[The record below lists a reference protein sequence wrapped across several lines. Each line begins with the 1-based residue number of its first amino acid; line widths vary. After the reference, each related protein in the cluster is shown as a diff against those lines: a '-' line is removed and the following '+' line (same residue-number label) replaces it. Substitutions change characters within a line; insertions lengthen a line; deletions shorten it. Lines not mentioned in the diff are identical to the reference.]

1 MAYMPSFPRATGSG
15 AGRYHLLPII
25 ILILFALPAAHVRV
39 HAQGIALVSV
49 DSSAFPVVR
58 ARFHALGADGSPIS
72 GLSRESFTVTEGDAR
87 RDVLSFSC
95 PPLRD
100 LRSISSVLTI
110 DVSGSMGTAGNAR
123 EGEPNIRLA
132 RAAALAWINGLP
144 ENESQCAI
152 TTFDDQGLVV
162 QDFTRDRA
170 RLRAAAAAL
179 GPQGG
184 TNYNAGLI
192 DPQAGGLSIAAS
204 GTGKRVVV
212 FLTDGQGTGNENT
225 IVAAAE
231 RINATIY
238 CVTLNMPA
246 PEVLKKIAARTG
258 GACFENVTT
267 VEEAENVYRAI
278 LYGAQGGEPCELS
291 WRSEPGCASAR
302 NAIIALPSHGRSV
315 AVQYSTPPQSVATL
329 DLSPA
334 VLSFGRIAPGE
345 RKEMRITLTARNA
358 PITISG
364 IDRIGR
370 PNAVF
375 ALDAATVP
383 FTLAPGESRTLTAR
397 YTPADS
403 SYVFARW
410 NITSN
415 ACSGNSIL
423 VSGGSSRAAAITIN
437 LLRPNGG
444 ERFRAGEETTIA
456 WEGVLPTDTVR
467 LDYSIDNGST
477 WRTVV
482 SRTAGLQHRW
492 KVPAT
497 PSERCLARVTQVVG
511 RDSGGM
517 NRRAFSG
524 HGDWVLGFNFS
535 PDGSRMV
542 TASWDGTIRTW
553 DVASGR
559 QLQSFSSLGGRPEDY
574 QKRVYYA
581 EFSPDGSTVLTGG
594 DGDNV
599 QIWDAASGKLR
610 HRIKGRLYAKPDAL
624 SAMID
629 GSSSPDPVF
638 SADGSRVLVLADKG
652 PTVWDAVS
660 GRKLH
665 ALQGHSGWV
674 NMAIF
679 SPDGRRVLTAGKDQ
693 TARLWDVS
701 TGAEVRRF
709 TDHDKEVL
717 SVSFSPDAATLATVG
732 ADGIVRVWNA
742 DTGEKLQVIDAGR
755 RTGGSTPRALFS
767 PDGTSM
773 IVWAGIDAVPKLYDY
788 HTGAV
793 IHELAQLSN
802 GKPFTTMPVT
812 FVTFNPDGSLIAI
825 ITGDKVEL
833 WDATIGELIGEAAWD
848 SQMSYA
854 VFSPN
859 SEHIATA
866 VKQSM
871 VVWDVMAPPLQAD
884 RSDNQWAIVAD
895 ARPVAID
902 VDFGKR
908 TTRSSTD
915 SVVVEFI
922 RNEGIAP
929 LVVDAIAIDGTN
941 AKEFALVSGIPP
953 FEVPP
958 GASRPVEFR
967 FTPTATGSRTAT
979 VRIDAGGM
987 KLSKTLRGDGV
998 QPQLRVESATV
1009 DFGDVPVGETR
1020 DSVVQV
1026 MLRNS
1031 SSGTITVSSVAL
1043 TGPDTAQFRIVEGGA
1058 FTLPP
1063 RGARAMTLRFSPER
1077 GGRTSSRL
1085 SFTHDGAGS
1094 PVVAQLFG
1102 RGVGEEDAGPGM
1114 VYTDPT
1120 TFRSIALPNAI
1131 VPAKGTLMTG
1141 VYDLLGLTAGYVPLE
1156 NVMILGGGAV
1166 PFPDDWGGVN
1176 GTMYGAYSIGV
1187 KWGFSPMDRLNIALG
1202 YQWGQSIYDEDLTPE
1217 QTDSRIR
1224 VNVPYGAISYGDDDS
1239 RISATFGYAF
1249 KRHVTIKTT
1258 FDNDALLLGIGG
1270 DYRFANRWK
1279 IAAEVLAMQTLDYVP
1294 VAITA
1299 RFFGERYAIDAGLGY
1314 LGIPTPGGKSPSPP
1328 IVPVVSYVVIW

>member
-1 MAYMPSFPRATGSG
+1 MARFSTR
-15 AGRYHLLPII
+15 II
-25 ILILFALPAAHVRV
+25 ILFLFALPAAYMGI

-49 DSSAFPVVR
+49 DSSAFPKVR

-72 GLSRESFTVTEGDAR
+72 GLSRESFTITEGDAR
-87 RDVLSFSC
+87 REVLSFSC
-95 PPLRD
+95 PPPGELRA
-100 LRSISSVLTI
+100 ISSVLTI
-110 DVSGSMGTAGNAR
+110 DVSGSMKSAGYAR
-123 EGEPNIRLA
+123 KGEPNIQLA

-144 ENESQCAI
+144 QGESQCAI

-179 GPQGG
+179 APQGG

-192 DPQAGGLSIAAS
+192 DPQAGGLTIATT

-212 FLTDGQGTGNENT
+212 FLTDGQGSGNENA
-225 IVAAAE
+225 IVAAAQG
-231 RINATIY
+231 INATIY

-278 LYGAQGGEPCELS
+278 LYGAQGGQPCEIS

-302 NAIIALPSHGRSV
+302 SAVIALPSHGRSV
-315 AVQYSTPPQSVATL
+315 AVQYSTPPQAVAL
-329 DLSPA
+329 LELSPA
-334 VLSFGRIAPGE
+334 VLSFGKTAPGE

-358 PITISG
+358 PITITS
-364 IDRIGR
+364 IDRVGR
-370 PNAVF
+370 PNAAF

-383 FTLAPGESRTLTAR
+383 FTLAPGESRTFTAR

-403 SYVFARW
+403 SYAFARW
-410 NITSN
+410 NISSN

-423 VSGGSSRAAAITIN
+423 VSGGSSRATATTIN

-467 LDYSIDNGST
+467 LDYSIDNGAS

-482 SRTAGLQHRW
+482 SRATGLQHRW

-497 PSERCLARVTQVVG
+497 PSENCLARVTQVVG
-511 RDSGGM
+511 RDSVGM
-517 NRRAFSG
+517 NHRSFSG

-559 QLQSFSSLGGRPEDY
+559 QLQSFSSLAGRPETY

-581 EFSPDGSTVLTGG
+581 EFSPDGSAVLTGG

-599 QIWDAASGKLR
+599 QVWDAASGRLR
-610 HRIKGRLYAKPDAL
+610 HRFKGRLYAKPDAL

-629 GSSSPDPVF
+629 GSSSPDPIF
-638 SADGSRVLVLADKG
+638 SADGSRVLLLSEKMPVI
-652 PTVWDAVS
+652 WDAVG

-665 ALQGHSGWV
+665 ELQGHSGWV

-693 TARLWDVS
+693 TARLWDAA

-709 TDHDKEVL
+709 TDHDKDVL
-717 SVSFSPDAATLATVG
+717 SVTFSPDAATLATVS
-732 ADGIVRVWNA
+732 ADGIVRIWNA
-742 DTGEKLQVIDAGR
+742 DTGERLHAIDAGR
-755 RTGGSTPRALFS
+755 RTGSSIPRALFS
-767 PDGTSM
+767 PDGTS
-773 IVWAGIDAVPKLYDY
+773 IIIWAGIDAVPKLYDY
-788 HTGAV
+788 RTGAV

-812 FVTFNPDGSLIAI
+812 FVTFNADGSLIAI
-825 ITGDKVEL
+825 VTGDKVEL
-833 WDATIGELIGEAAWD
+833 WDATLGELIGEAAWD

-859 SEHIATA
+859 SEQIATA
-866 VKQSM
+866 IKQSM

-884 RSDNQWAIVAD
+884 RSDNQWAIIAD

-908 TTRSSTD
+908 ITRSSTD
-915 SVVVEFI
+915 SVVVDFI

-929 LVVDAIAIDGTN
+929 LVVDAITIDGAN

-953 FEVPP
+953 FQVPP
-958 GASRPVEFR
+958 GGSRPVEFR
-967 FTPTATGSRTAT
+967 FTPTATGPRTAT
-979 VRIDAGGM
+979 VRVDAGGM
-987 KLSKTLRGDGV
+987 KIARTLRGDGV
-998 QPQLRVESATV
+998 QPQLRVESAMV
-1009 DFGDVPVGETR
+1009 DFGDVPVGRSR

-1031 SSGTITVSSVAL
+1031 GSGTINVSSVAL
-1043 TGPDTAQFRIVEGGA
+1043 MGPDTAQFKVLEGGS

-1063 RGARAMTLRFSPER
+1063 RGAYAMTLRFSPER

-1085 SFTHDGAGS
+1085 AFAHDGAGS

-1102 RGVGEEDAGPGM
+1102 RGVGDEDEGPGM

-1131 VPAKGTLMTG
+1131 VPPKGRVMAG
-1141 VYDLLGLTAGYVPLE
+1141 VYDLLGVTAGYVPLE
-1156 NVMILGGGAV
+1156 NVMILGGGAM
-1166 PFPDDWGGVN
+1166 PFPDDWGGVK
-1176 GTMYGAYSIGV
+1176 GTMYAAYSIGV

-1224 VNVPYGAISYGDDDS
+1224 VNAPYGAISYGDDDS

-1279 IAAEVLAMQTLDYVP
+1279 VAAEVLAMQTLDYIP
-1294 VAITA
+1294 VALTA
-1299 RFFGERYAIDAGLGY
+1299 RFFGERYAIDAGIGY
-1314 LGIPTPGGKSPSPP
+1314 LGITTPGGKAPTPSL
-1328 IVPVVSYVVIW
+1328 VPVVSYVVIF